1 MTADLSKPAEIAWA
15 CLVRVQQS
23 SIARVEDALRNAG
36 FPPLIWYDILLELE
50 RIETGDLRQRD
61 LQREMLLKRYSI
73 TRLVDRMEAAGLLA
87 REACEEDARGSIVR
101 ITDQGR
107 TLRQSMWTVYADAV
121 SEHFAGRFNDY
132 ELDRLGELLGRLRD

>member
-1 MTADLSKPAEIAWA
+1 MIADLSKSAETAWTR
-15 CLVRVQQS
+15 LVRAQQS
-23 SIARVEDALRNAG
+23 AIARVEDALRDAG
-36 FPPLIWYDILLELE
+36 FPSLIWYDILLELE
-50 RIETGDLRQRD
+50 RTETGDLRQRD

-87 REACEEDARGSIVR
+87 REPCEEDARGSIVR

-107 TLRQSMWTVYADAV
+107 ALRQSMWAVYGEAV